1 MKLIDQY
8 LKLLPRISL
17 NEILEQTVVSKD
29 EYIFV
34 ITLKLEDGTLFH
46 TREFDTITEKFTYTV
61 KRVDGKLKMMELPPY
76 QA

>member
-1 MKLIDQY
+1 M
-8 LKLLPRISL
+8 
-17 NEILEQTVVSKD
+17 
-29 EYIFV
+29 